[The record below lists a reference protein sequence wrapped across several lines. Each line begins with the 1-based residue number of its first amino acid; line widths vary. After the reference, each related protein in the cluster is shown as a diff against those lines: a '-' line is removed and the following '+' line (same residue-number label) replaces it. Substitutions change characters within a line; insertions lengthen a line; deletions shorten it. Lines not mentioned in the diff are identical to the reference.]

1 MGHRAHGTIQSRTLY
16 EVTRISIMKTVI
28 LAGGKGT
35 RLRPYTT
42 VFPKPLMPI
51 NDKPILEIV
60 IRQLRSHGFDEVII
74 AVGHLA
80 ELIMAFFNDGSKYGI
95 KIEYVREEKP
105 LGTAGPLSL
114 MKDRLNETFLMMNG
128 DVLTTLDY
136 SAFVDA
142 HKGNGAVA
150 TIAVKKRSVKIDF
163 GVPQVEK
170 DGRIVGYV
178 EKPEIDYLVSM
189 GVYAFEPDV
198 LEYIR
203 PNEYL
208 DFPDLIRKLI
218 SNGKTVKG
226 YVYDGPWLDIGR
238 PEDYEQ
244 ANREMEKY
252 MVNY

>member
-1 MGHRAHGTIQSRTLY
+1 
-16 EVTRISIMKTVI
+16 MKTVI

-51 NDKPILEIV
+51 NDKPILDIV
-60 IRQLRSHGFDEVII
+60 IRQLRSHGFDEVIM

-80 ELIMAFFNDGSKYGI
+80 ELIMAFFNDGSKYGM

-163 GVPQVEK
+163 GVPELEK

-218 SNGKTVKG
+218 SNGETVKG
-226 YVYDGPWLDIGR
+226 YVYDGHWLDIGR

-244 ANREMEKY
+244 ANREIEKY